1 MIRSEQR
8 LSPEAQSFQRLP
20 SYVRAGIINRANSM
34 GVDYIALFQAEQ
46 RQALGRILPPDLSS
60 QRNVESCTVHAQN
73 ADHMPFSEGADE
85 MSKRQKFTING
96 QQRYAS
102 FDADQMI
109 TKSSIISEKYAQLTS
124 KSCSENCSG
133 ESA

>member
-20 SYVRAGIINRANSM
+20 AYVRADIINRANSM
-34 GVDYIALFQAEQ
+34 GVNYIALFQAEQ
-46 RQALGRILPPDLSS
+46 RQALGIILPPDLSS
-60 QRNVESCTVHAQN
+60 QRNVENCTVNAQN
-73 ADHMPFSEGADE
+73 ADHMPFTDGADE
-85 MSKRQKFTING
+85 MPKRQKFTINE

-102 FDADQMI
+102 FDADLMI

-124 KSCSENCSG
+124 KSCNENCSG